1 MKRNFGLIATI
12 VIVLIVLIALNA
24 AGTITV
30 DRPVED
36 ESLPIRSSYNSGPTG
51 TRAFYQ
57 LLEESGYAVARWRE
71 SYKNL
76 NLSGSNAK
84 GASLIVVGPF
94 PFDTSLEADEAKELQ
109 KWVANGGQLLVVSR
123 TPQGQY
129 PNSLIY
135 TSTKEDSYELKDKQP
150 EELVE
155 PNGAVLIAQP
165 TELTRNVRGIAI
177 SKLASRLTFHLASDK
192 INTPNDESDDENQD
206 EPPPPPPPAP
216 RPTPTPAPTR
226 LLDNAP
232 PPSKPRPSASPQE
245 KMAVPN
251 GVPAGVAVP
260 QGEVRENLAAPV
272 VHLGDK
278 EGAVLVDF
286 NYGKGRVIFLTDP
299 FVIANNGLAQG
310 ANLNLAINLV
320 NAVGGG
326 KQKIFIDEYHHG
338 YHSQGN
344 ALANYFRGTPVPWI
358 FLQLLFVA
366 GLMAYSYGKR
376 FARPLPLPVPD
387 RNSPLE
393 FVGSMASLQQ
403 AAQARDLALE
413 NIYPRFKTRLC
424 RKLGLAVSAAPQT
437 IVAALKRRGQSAESE
452 VELMRTFSDSENAL
466 KGEPLDDQRL
476 IDLVA
481 AMRRISAHLK

>member
-36 ESLPIRSSYNSGPTG
+36 EYLPIRSSYNSGPTG

-84 GASLIVVGPF
+84 GTSLIVVGPF
-94 PFDTSLEADEAKELQ
+94 PLDTSLEADEAKELH

-123 TPQGQY
+123 TPQAQY
-129 PNSLIY
+129 PNGVLY
-135 TSTKEDSYELKDKQP
+135 TSTKEKSYELKDKQP
-150 EELVE
+150 QELVE
-155 PNGAVLIAQP
+155 PNGDVLIAQP
-165 TELTRNVRGIAI
+165 TELTREVRGVAI
-177 SKLASRLTFHLASDK
+177 SKLASRLTFRPASDEIK
-192 INTPNDESDDENQD
+192 NPKADSDDEEQE
-206 EPPPPPPPAP
+206 EPPPPPPK
-216 RPTPTPAPTR
+216 PTPTPASTK
-226 LLDNAP
+226 LLDEALP
-232 PPSKPRPSASPQE
+232 PPPKPSPSASSQE
-245 KMAVPN
+245 KIVVPD
-251 GVPAGVAVP
+251 GIPAGVAVP
-260 QGEVRENLAAPV
+260 QGEVRENLVAPV

-286 NYGKGRVIFLTDP
+286 TYGKGRVIFLADP

-310 ANLNLAINLV
+310 TNLNLAINLV
-320 NAVGGG
+320 NAAGGG
-326 KQKIFIDEYHHG
+326 RQKIFIDEYHHG

-413 NIYPRFKTRLC
+413 NIYPRFKNRLC
-424 RKLGLAVSAAPQT
+424 RKLGLPGSAPTQAL
-437 IVAALKRRGQSAESE
+437 VAGLKRRAQVTDSE
-452 VELMRTFSDSENAL
+452 VELMRMFNESEAIL
-466 KGEPLDDQRL
+466 KGAPVNDQRL
-476 IDLVA
+476 IDLVVT
-481 AMRRISAHLK
+481 MRKISAQLK

>member
-36 ESLPIRSSYNSGPTG
+36 EYLPIRSSYNSGPTG

-94 PFDTSLEADEAKELQ
+94 PLDTSLEADEAKELH
-109 KWVANGGQLLVVSR
+109 KWVASGGQLLVVSR
-123 TPQGQY
+123 TPQDQY
-129 PNSLIY
+129 PNGVIY
-135 TSTKEDSYELKDKQP
+135 TSTKEKNYELKDKKP

-155 PNGAVLIAQP
+155 PNGDVLIAQP
-165 TELTRNVRGIAI
+165 TALTRDVRGVAI
-177 SKLASRLTFHLASDK
+177 SKLASRLTFRPASDEIK
-192 INTPNDESDDENQD
+192 NPKADSENEDEEKD
-206 EPPPPPPPAP
+206 EPPPPPPK
-216 RPTPTPAPTR
+216 PTPTPAPTK
-226 LLDNAP
+226 LLDEAP
-232 PPSKPRPSASPQE
+232 PPPKPRPGANPQE
-245 KMAVPN
+245 KIAVPD
-251 GVPAGVAVP
+251 GIPAGVAAP
-260 QGEVRENLAAPV
+260 QGEVSENLAAPV

-286 NYGKGRVIFLTDP
+286 TYGKGRVIFLADP

-320 NAVGGG
+320 NAAGGG

-413 NIYPRFKTRLC
+413 NIYPRFKNRLC
-424 RKLGLAVSAAPQT
+424 RKLGLPGSAPTQAL
-437 IVAALKRRGQSAESE
+437 VAGLKRRAQVKDSE
-452 VELMRTFSDSENAL
+452 VELMRMFNESEAVL
-466 KGEPLDDQRL
+466 KGDPINDQQL
-476 IDLVA
+476 VDLVA
-481 AMRRISAHLK
+481 TMRRISAQLK